1 MKRVNFLAAVLF
13 TAFLITGW
21 QRPSRAGEQVQAAPA
36 PRTGFDVLYAAA
48 VDATQKKNWLEASHF
63 INDALRLLGD
73 SEHPNKRV
81 AQLLQASTAHE
92 YKKENTLHTAAEL
105 LRLKNWAAAE
115 TAFGEAAEL
124 WGKTDTIE
132 RGLAV
137 LQAGA
142 IEENKHL
149 KRALEQMKQKDFDGA
164 IASLEQARRGLGEM
178 AFIAQKKAEAEEA
191 RTIVLKIAQSK
202 QFAQN
207 GEWDNARGVL
217 DEIEEFRP
225 RYPEIAA
232 VRTEFD
238 KQAREAR
245 FRALFAAAQEELAQ
259 GNDDPPQ
266 AHQADDDP
274 ELKERLVKAI
284 QSQKRALQNA
294 GDKKKTEE
302 F

>member
-1 MKRVNFLAAVLF
+1 MKRVNLLAWVLF
-13 TAFLITGW
+13 TAFLTAGA
-21 QRPSRAGEQVQAAPA
+21 QRRVHAGEQVPASPA
-36 PRTGFDVLYAAA
+36 PRTGFDVLYMAA
-48 VDATQKKNWLEASHF
+48 VDATQKKNWLEASNF
-63 INDALRLLGD
+63 ISDALRLLGD

-81 AQLLQASTAHE
+81 AQLLQQSTAHE
-92 YKKENTLHTAAEL
+92 YKKENTLYTAAEL

-115 TAFGEAAEL
+115 MAYGEAAEL
-124 WGKTDTIE
+124 WGKTEAIE
-132 RGLAV
+132 RGVSA

-149 KRALEQMKQKDFDGA
+149 KRALEQMKQKDYNGA
-164 IASLEQARRGLGEM
+164 MASLEQARRGLGEM
-178 AFIAQKKAEAEEA
+178 AFIAQKQAEAQQA
-191 RTIVLKIAQSK
+191 QTVVQKIAQSK

-217 DEIEEFRP
+217 DEIEEFRA
-225 RYPEIAA
+225 RYPEIAVA
-232 VRTEFD
+232 RTEFE
-238 KQAREAR
+238 KQARDAR

-284 QSQKRALQNA
+284 QTQRRALQNA